1 MSLINIIS
9 MGIIGLV
16 TGSVFMTKSDPEQKK
31 SVKALKARAEF
42 LNKKIKGF
50 VEFVQVVGTTNTTME
65 VNLSGFEPNTSHGFH
80 IHMKPIKTGDN
91 CDLAGPHFDITD
103 SPHGGPHES
112 KEKRHVG
119 DLGNILA
126 DADGNVKVKFSDYYI
141 ELSGPNSIVERTIVV
156 HEKEDDMKTI
166 ESSGKRIG
174 CATITYI

>member
-16 TGSVFMTKSDPEQKK
+16 TGSVFMTKSGPEQT
-31 SVKALKARAEF
+31 KALKARAEF
-42 LNKKIKGF
+42 SSKKIKGY
-50 VEFVQVVGTTNTTME
+50 VEFTQVLDTSNTIME

-91 CDLAGPHFDITD
+91 CDLAGPHFDLTD
-103 SPHGGPHES
+103 SPHGGPHDGP
-112 KEKRHVG
+112 KARHIG

-141 ELSGPNSIVERTIVV
+141 ELSGPKSIVGRTLVV

-174 CATITYI
+174 CGTISYIHN